1 MQVPVFV
8 VYIYLFASIATFLVY
23 GWDKWQA
30 KKEQWRVPEKWL
42 HTFEVLGG
50 WPGGILG
57 QLFFRHKTSKFSYQI
72 IFWLI
77 VSIHLMF
84 WYLRFKQNI

>member
-8 VYIYLFASIATFLVY
+8 IYIYLFTSIATFLIY

-30 KKEQWRVPEKWL
+30 KKNKWRIPEKWL
-42 HTFEVLGG
+42 HVFEFFGG

-57 QLFFRHKTSKFSYQI
+57 QLVFRHKTSKISYQI

-77 VSIHLMF
+77 VILHLVL
-84 WYLRFKQNI
+84 WYLRFAQKI